1 MALTVASGAEFGG
14 SLSNRSRWWMCFGE
28 KRGGKPIRYS
38 ALTGYAVDKSER
50 NVINNVSVQS
60 SQFDR
65 VSDHLAA
72 GTYLP

>member
-1 MALTVASGAEFGG
+1 
-14 SLSNRSRWWMCFGE
+14 MCFGE